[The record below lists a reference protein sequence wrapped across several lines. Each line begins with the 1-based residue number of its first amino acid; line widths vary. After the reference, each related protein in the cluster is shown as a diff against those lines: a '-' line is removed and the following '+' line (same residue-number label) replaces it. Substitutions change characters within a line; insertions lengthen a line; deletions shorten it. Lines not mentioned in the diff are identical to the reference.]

1 MAKKPDPSAPKGR
14 VKPGT
19 PSKLLKGKVFG
30 YHGKYV
36 WKTTFDAQTKAREA
50 AKKGSALVK
59 RSTSAITNTTK
70 AALAKAP
77 KGEIIKINKGDSAVV
92 KAAKRAYNAGSRT
105 RSIVNKIYEAGKATR
120 KNVETVYNAGKEA
133 RKIHDKVVKGG
144 KEVVKGAYEG
154 GKDTKRVVNRLKP
167 GGKLVKSEGGAITKY
182 AKKPTSIVK
191 TKGSKIT
198 SYKTPSKG
206 ALAKRGKV
214 TPTTPKKTPVS
225 QRRTNAKLKIEQFKK
240 GTTKDTAFNRKYKV
254 RGSSTNP
261 WKTNKKG
268 VITNTSRTSSS
279 TNVKP
284 RVLINKAKNVAK
296 NIGKKGVKFAKSPTG
311 RGIAGNIGKGGA
323 LVERVTLPLAF
334 IDQTAGAIRTGGNI
348 YNRLAN
354 KPLRKKGFGW
364 FGHAEDFQ
372 KQIIDAK
379 NKYLKEH
386 GNLKGF
392 YKSIADEKAAKRLAK
407 KDAKTKYDKSK
418 KGDQTSEIKKPNT
431 KVNNNNK
438 LTVKDKDDIRKENEL
453 ATVLANKNKSGGS
466 TTKVSENKST
476 NNTVTKSGGQ
486 GNQQRNQS
494 KSEAPYWQS
503 PRFSDKSKK
512 KTKKKYTARDRMR
525 AKNVEIHGEKAVKKV
540 SDYHKAWKKARKAG
554 TLKQFKKK
562 YPNVRS
568 WGN

>member
-59 RSTSAITNTTK
+59 RGTSAITKTTK

-77 KGEIIKINKGDSAVV
+77 KGKIIKINKGDSAVV

-105 RSIVNKIYEAGKATR
+105 RSIVNKIYEAGKTTR
-120 KNVETVYNAGKEA
+120 KNVEAVYNAGKEA
-133 RKIHDKVVKGG
+133 RKVHDKVVKGG

-154 GKDTKRVVNRLKP
+154 GKDTKRAVNRLKP
-167 GGKLVKSEGGAITKY
+167 GGKIVKSEGGAITKY

-198 SYKTPSKG
+198 PYKTPSKG
-206 ALAKRGKV
+206 KLATRGKV
-214 TPTTPKKTPVS
+214 TPTTPKKAPVS

-296 NIGKKGVKFAKSPTG
+296 NIGKKGLKFAKSPTG
-311 RGIAGNIGKGGA
+311 RGLAKNIGKGGA
-323 LVERVTLPLAF
+323 WVERVTLPLSL
-334 IDQTAGAIRTGGNI
+334 IDHLAGGVRTGGNI
-348 YNRLAN
+348 YNRARN
-354 KPLRKKGFGW
+354 KPLRKKGFGL
-364 FGHAEDFQ
+364 FGHAEDYQ
-372 KQIIDAK
+372 GKIIDSK

-386 GNLKGF
+386 GSLKG
-392 YKSIADEKAAKRLAK
+392 YNKHVWESRKKKKNAKLLAK
-407 KDAKTKYDKSK
+407 EHAKTKYDKSK
-418 KGDQTSEIKKPNT
+418 KGDQTTKTEKPTTRVHNPNKLVGGGNAGRSTDSGGTSGNNQKLTTKNNKKESNNNKVTVNKKPNKDT
-431 KVNNNNK
+431 RGQQAGTYVAGYVDGQKSNKPQKKKNK
-438 LTVKDKDDIRKENEL
+438 LWQAIKPGASKRVLEGQLKRLKRSKMKASKPGKVKRLEALIKRKY
-453 ATVLANKNKSGGS
+453 G
-466 TTKVSENKST
+466 
-476 NNTVTKSGGQ
+476 
-486 GNQQRNQS
+486 
-494 KSEAPYWQS
+494 
-503 PRFSDKSKK
+503 
-512 KTKKKYTARDRMR
+512 
-525 AKNVEIHGEKAVKKV
+525 
-540 SDYHKAWKKARKAG
+540 
-554 TLKQFKKK
+554 
-562 YPNVRS
+562 
-568 WGN
+568 

>member
-19 PSKLLKGKVFG
+19 PSKLLNGKVFG

-59 RSTSAITNTTK
+59 RGTSAITNTTK

-77 KGEIIKINKGDSAVV
+77 KGKIIKINKGDSAVV

-105 RSIVNKIYEAGKATR
+105 RSIVNKIYKAGQTTR
-120 KNVETVYNAGKEA
+120 KNVDAVYNAGKEA
-133 RKIHDKVVKGG
+133 RKVHDKVVKGG

-154 GKDTKRVVNRLKP
+154 GKDTKRAVNRLKP
-167 GGKLVKSEGGAITKY
+167 GGKIVKSEGGAITKY

-198 SYKTPSKG
+198 PYKNPRTGK
-206 ALAKRGKV
+206 LATRGKV
-214 TPTTPKKTPVS
+214 TPTTPKKAPVS

-261 WKTNKKG
+261 WKTNRKG

-284 RVLINKAKNVAK
+284 RVLLNKAKNVAT

-311 RGIAGNIGKGGA
+311 RGLAKNIGKGGA
-323 LVERVTLPLAF
+323 LVERVTLPLAL

-364 FGHAEDFQ
+364 FGHAEDYHA
-372 KQIIDAK
+372 KNIDAK

-418 KGDQTSEIKKPNT
+418 KGDQTLKTEKPPTRVNNPNRLTGGGNAGRSQDSGGTSGNNQKVTTKNNKKES
-431 KVNNNNK
+431 NNNK
-438 LTVKDKDDIRKENEL
+438 VTIN
-453 ATVLANKNKSGGS
+453 NKKSGDTRGKEAGAYAAGY
-466 TTKVSENKST
+466 TD
-476 NNTVTKSGGQ
+476 GQ
-486 GNQQRNQS
+486 
-494 KSEAPYWQS
+494 
-503 PRFSDKSKK
+503 KSKK
-512 KTKKKYTARDRMR
+512 KTKKLTMRDRMR
-525 AKNVEIHGEKAVKKV
+525 AKNEAIHGKEAIKKV
-540 SDYHKAWKKARKAG
+540 SEYNKKWQKAKREGK
-554 TLKQFKKK
+554 LKEFKKK
-562 YPNVRS
+562 NPAIRHWSIGRRS
-568 WGN
+568 